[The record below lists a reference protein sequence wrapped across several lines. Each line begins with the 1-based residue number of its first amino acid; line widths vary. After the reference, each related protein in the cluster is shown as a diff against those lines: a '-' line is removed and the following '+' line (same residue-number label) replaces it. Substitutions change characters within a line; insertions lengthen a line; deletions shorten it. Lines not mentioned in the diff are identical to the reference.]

1 MNIGSVSTYI
11 ARNDVY
17 ANHYPTN
24 GQNSNAAR
32 SEIANRNRENQAKM
46 EQKYAEVVRQEK
58 AATDRAASADRQA
71 QAAAFGSSSAM
82 LGLGAFIFPPIF
94 GISAAMQGAIGLL
107 GSLLGGMAIKF
118 PDVFGAMGKFLSGA
132 ADTAKNVV
140 SDAADGVKKA
150 AEDVGDAAKKTVEK
164 AVDAAGD
171 AAKSVGKAISSL
183 F

>member
-1 MNIGSVSTYI
+1 MNIGSVSSYI

-24 GQNSNAAR
+24 GQNPNAAR
-32 SEIANRNRENQAKM
+32 SEIANRNRENQARM
-46 EQKYAEVVRQEK
+46 EQKSAEVIRQQQ
-58 AATDRAASADRQA
+58 AAAERAASADKQA
-71 QAAAFGSSSAM
+71 QAAAIGSTSAM
-82 LGLGAFIFPPIF
+82 FGLGAFIFPPIF

-107 GSLLGGMAIKF
+107 GSLFGGMALKF
-118 PDVFGAMGKFLSGA
+118 PDVVGAMGKFLSGA
-132 ADTAKNVV
+132 ADTVKNVA